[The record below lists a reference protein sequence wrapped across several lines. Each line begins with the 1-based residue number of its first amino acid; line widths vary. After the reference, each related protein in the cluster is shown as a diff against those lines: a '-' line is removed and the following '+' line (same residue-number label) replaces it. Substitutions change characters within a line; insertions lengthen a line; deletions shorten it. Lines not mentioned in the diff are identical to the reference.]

1 LSTGR
6 KAPAPASFLITSSTG
21 RGWNRR
27 EEHTHLG
34 VAASVAA
41 GSARAGLGI
50 LPAARAFGLD
60 FVPLCE
66 ERYDLLMSA
75 SFYRSAAGEALL
87 GLIADTA
94 FKKRV
99 EAMGGYSMRDAGKLM
114 S

>member
-1 LSTGR
+1 MYKR
-6 KAPAPASFLITSSTG
+6 Q
-21 RGWNRR
+21 
-27 EEHTHLG
+27 EHTHLG

-75 SFYRSAAGEALL
+75 SFYRSAAGETILK
-87 GLIADTA
+87 LITDPA
-94 FKKRV
+94 FQTVSYTHLRRT
-99 EAMGGYSMRDAGKLM
+99 GT
-114 S
+114 